1 MLKHRILHYSLVK
14 ACKIINACTV
24 LHNIC
29 IENNIIDEVDIEVND
44 LEIFEPVINEEAD
57 GQGLNEDL
65 AAGKRMQRR
74 VIRYFT

>member
-1 MLKHRILHYSLVK
+1 MLKHRILHYSPVK
-14 ACKIINACTV
+14 ACKIVNACTV

-29 IENNIIDEVDIEVND
+29 IENNIIKEIYIEEID
-44 LEIFEPVINEEAD
+44 LEIFEPVVNEEAD

>member
-1 MLKHRILHYSLVK
+1 MLKHRILHYSPVK
-14 ACKIINACTV
+14 ACKIVNACTV

-29 IENNIIDEVDIEVND
+29 IENNIIKEVDIEEID
-44 LEIFEPVINEEAD
+44 LEIFEPVVNEEAD